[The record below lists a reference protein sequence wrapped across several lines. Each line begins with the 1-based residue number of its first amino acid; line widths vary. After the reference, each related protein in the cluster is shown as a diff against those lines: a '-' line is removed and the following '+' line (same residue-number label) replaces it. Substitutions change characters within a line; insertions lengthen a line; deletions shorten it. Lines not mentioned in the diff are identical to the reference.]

1 MTRHHRHFLFHL
13 LVLAVLLVTAPAV
26 QAQLY
31 QTPTNP
37 PTTKEQVPLY
47 QEPQKLT
54 GSISIPDEKLSVLV
68 QPQGREWREFRSYW
82 LRIVAGTLAL
92 GMLALLILFYLFR
105 GTIRIHAG
113 RSGRM
118 VPRFG
123 GVDRFAHWT
132 TAVSFLIMAVTG
144 LIITFGRPLL
154 IPLIGH
160 EAFTTTAYASTFLHN
175 FFSVPFTLGLILIF
189 FLWIR
194 DNLPEKSDWIW
205 LKTMGGILD
214 KRGEH
219 PEAGR
224 FNAGQKGVFWAVVLG
239 GGALTISGV
248 LLMLPFSVTGI
259 NGMQILH
266 VVHGVVASLMIAVI
280 LAHIYIGTIGMEGA
294 FDAMG
299 RGVVDENWAKEHH
312 SRWYEEQ
319 IRGTRADDG
328 RPIRHR
334 AAE

>member
-31 QTPTNP
+31 QNPANP

-47 QEPQKLT
+47 QAPEKLT
-54 GSISIPDEKLSVLV
+54 GLVSIPDEKLSVLV
-68 QPQGREWREFRSYW
+68 QPQGRDWREFRSYW

-92 GMLALLILFYLFR
+92 GMLALLTLFYLFR
-105 GTIRIHAG
+105 GTIRISAG
-113 RSGRM
+113 RSGRL

-123 GVDRFAHWT
+123 GFDRFAHWT

-160 EAFTTTAYASTFLHN
+160 EAFTSTAYASTFLHN
-175 FFSVPFTLGLILIF
+175 FFSVPFTLGLVLIF
-189 FLWIR
+189 VLWIR
-194 DNLPEKSDWIW
+194 DNIPEKADLVW
-205 LKTMGGILD
+205 LRTMGGVLN
-214 KRGEH
+214 KAGEH

-224 FNAGQKGVFWAVVLG
+224 FNAGQKLIFWAVVFG
-239 GGALTISGV
+239 GFALAVSGV

-266 VVHGVVASLMIAVI
+266 VLHGVVASLMIAVI
-280 LAHIYIGTIGMEGA
+280 IAHIYIGTIGMEGA

-299 RGVVDENWAKEHH
+299 RGMVDENWAKEHH
-312 SRWYEEQ
+312 GRWYEEQ
-319 IRGTRADDG
+319 VRAMRANDG
-328 RPIRHR
+328 RPIHHR